1 MRFKRCTR
9 TGAAAAA
16 CLAMLFIVPGA
27 RAKETKEK
35 VTIGDVDR
43 TYLVRLPRGYDAK
56 QKYPVVILLHG
67 MNQDTDDMERL
78 TRFAKLA
85 DKDGIIAVYPSA
97 LHGPWNVGV
106 RPPVQ
111 QPAMRRPGR
120 GRRGGG
126 GYPGGGGGYP
136 GGGGGGYPGGGG
148 GSGGGYPGGGQSG
161 GQGRNDESRTEPA
174 EDVEFL
180 NQMLDHLALKVSV
193 DSPRSY
199 ARGLPEEGLLGMKA
213 RKFNADRIAAIA
225 PVGAAI
231 PKTMICFPS
240 RPLAV

>member
-27 RAKETKEK
+27 RAQETKEK

-78 TRFAKLA
+78 TRFNEIA
-85 DKDGIIAVYPSA
+85 DKDGIITVYPSA
-97 LHGPWNVGV
+97 LHGRWNIGV
-106 RPPVQ
+106 HAPQQ
-111 QPAMRRPGR
+111 QPVSRSPG
-120 GRRGGG
+120 GRRH
-126 GYPGGGGGYP
+126 GGGGYP

-148 GSGGGYPGGGQSG
+148 GYPGGGGGYPGG
-161 GQGRNDESRTEPA
+161 
-174 EDVEFL
+174 
-180 NQMLDHLALKVSV
+180 
-193 DSPRSY
+193 
-199 ARGLPEEGLLGMKA
+199 
-213 RKFNADRIAAIA
+213 
-225 PVGAAI
+225 
-231 PKTMICFPS
+231 
-240 RPLAV
+240 